1 MVDEII
7 TLFWEDLH
15 SSFLHRLVL
24 ASLDTSLFWKV
35 KDLDLNVQCLRS
47 FSVSKHPF
55 QEDLPYTIMCAY
67 IPKSVYYI
75 SNFCWMH
82 FVNNPQTSTIFHV
95 WSNLFWLLIFA
106 KVWLG
111 YNLLWWYLDLTP
123 DPPTLIRFSLHRSL
137 TSGAPTESWWPP
149 RPRPRLSLP
158 LWLWLAP
165 VFALCRPPP
174 PGARYFSLECFRPG
188 ALFRKFCLHGEYF
201 LILFCF
207 NWLPI
212 VPIVLSD
219 TT

>member
-106 KVWLG
+106 KVWLAIICCDG
-111 YNLLWWYLDLTP
+111 IWIWPRTHQPSSGSVSTDPWHQEPLPDHD
-123 DPPTLIRFSLHRSL
+123 DPPAPALAWVSLSGCDWPQSLLCAAHRRQEPDTSL
-137 TSGAPTESWWPP
+137 SSVSGPEPCSGNSVSTENTSW
-149 RPRPRLSLP
+149 
-158 LWLWLAP
+158 
-165 VFALCRPPP
+165 
-174 PGARYFSLECFRPG
+174 
-188 ALFRKFCLHGEYF
+188 
-201 LILFCF
+201 FCF
-207 NWLPI
+207 VSI
-212 VPIVLSD
+212 D
-219 TT
+219 CQ